1 MAGLFEAFS
10 NAFGRQFEKMAGVP
24 TTRLTAA
31 ITRTSTNAAVETT
44 LAMPDSGAFFAGGI
58 RFEYEGRNSLAF
70 TGITPEREF
79 LETLPAGTLVS
90 LDITTADPE

>member
-1 MAGLFEAFS
+1 MPVGLIQAWT
-10 NAFGRQFEKMAGVP
+10 NAIGRQLEKVAGVP

-31 ITRTSTNAAVETT
+31 VTRTTTVVNTETT
-44 LAMPDSGAFFAGGI
+44 LAFPNTGAFFAGGI
-58 RFEYEGRNSLAF
+58 RFTYAAKTDTSF
-70 TGITPEREF
+70 TVVPGREF